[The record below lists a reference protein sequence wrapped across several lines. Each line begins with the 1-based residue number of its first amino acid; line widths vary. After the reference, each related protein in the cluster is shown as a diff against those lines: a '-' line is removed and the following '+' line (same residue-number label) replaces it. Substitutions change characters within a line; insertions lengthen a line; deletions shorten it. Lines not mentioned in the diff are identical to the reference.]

1 MIIGAVDPEQTF
13 NAWCLQHRKK
23 ATQFTLVLISC
34 LTRFGYAIAM
44 QNGPFTIP
52 LTPEEIELV
61 EAIKF
66 DLHDTLGNI
75 QAFHTNGDLVV
86 QLTESLLKRNAIP
99 DQRLKYFSDPE
110 YHVGG
115 RGSSRQELFL
125 RNTGDHDKM
134 IHHGHFL
141 KYLRYFI
148 YGADLPLPIITAYAR
163 AVENCDPITSSD
175 IVTMTVTAR
184 QLVRTYELEPKSRA
198 EEFYKLCLDLNLSPS
213 DASSIRSSVLK
224 IRPSR

>member
-1 MIIGAVDPEQTF
+1 
-13 NAWCLQHRKK
+13 
-23 ATQFTLVLISC
+23 
-34 LTRFGYAIAM
+34 M

-52 LTPEEIELV
+52 LTPGEIELV

-66 DLHDTLGNI
+66 DPHDTLGNI

-125 RNTGDHDKM
+125 RNTGDFDKM
-134 IHHGHFL
+134 LRHSHFL

-148 YGADLPLPIITAYAR
+148 HGADLPLPIITDYAR
-163 AVENCDPITSSD
+163 TVENCGSITSGD
-175 IVTMTVTAR
+175 IATLTATAR
-184 QLVRTYELEPKSRA
+184 QLASTHRLEPKSGA
-198 EEFYKLCLDLNLSPS
+198 EEFYKLCLDLNLGPN
-213 DASSIRSSVLK
+213 DATSIRSSVLK